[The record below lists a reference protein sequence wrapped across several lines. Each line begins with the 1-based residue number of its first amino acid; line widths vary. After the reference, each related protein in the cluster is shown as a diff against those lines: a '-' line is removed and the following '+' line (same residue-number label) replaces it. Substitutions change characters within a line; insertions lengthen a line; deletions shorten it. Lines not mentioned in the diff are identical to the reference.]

1 MNSRTSFGDGLP
13 PRVHRIIIVG
23 RGTGGGGGGSS
34 EGSTAVLVVEI
45 GGIA

>member
-13 PRVHRIIIVG
+13 PRVHRIIIVSG
-23 RGTGGGGGGSS
+23 GTGGGCS

-45 GGIA
+45 GGIT